1 MNMTKGFE
9 LARRL
14 SGWLDISQDAISG
27 APCVTLNGGSRVLI
41 EGHRGLLEYS
51 DERIAAAG
59 AGCRVLI
66 KGDGL
71 TLTAMDDRE
80 LVVSGKIWAVELE

>member
-1 MNMTKGFE
+1 MTNRFFTAQRIAQ
-9 LARRL
+9 L
-14 SGWLDISQDAISG
+14 LDVPAEGISG
-27 APCVTLNGGSRVLI
+27 APRITLSGGSRVLV

-66 KGDGL
+66 KGEGL
-71 TLTAMDDRE
+71 ALAAMDAGQ
-80 LVVSGKIWAVELE
+80 LVVSGRIWAVELE